1 MADNNGGNT
10 FEVTTVSRERKQLSP
25 EQIKE
30 LKRRKSEEASKRQ
43 LTPDEL
49 AAIKRRRELRE
60 QRKAAE
66 ANGQAVQMERRPQ
79 VKAEPKKAPAV
90 ENKKVPP
97 VIETPVIDEAET
109 LVKEEVKETV
119 IPLEETVEVI
129 NEAETSEPIT
139 EEKPETI
146 EVKAEET
153 PEVTVE
159 AKAEEQPE
167 AVVEMQAEE
176 NAEKQEVE
184 ELVKIKPQG
193 EMKRPQQS
201 GNQERRVR
209 SEAPQGQRR
218 PQPNGENPSMPVRK
232 RPQNP
237 NNTFVSDR
245 LTKETKREKR
255 ERLRYEKQIEIEE
268 SASIFIPK
276 HSQGNYFINLFIVTF
291 KMALICLLLVGISG
305 IGFLIGMSKSYL
317 ETVPELDF
325 DIVVDQEQA
334 TTIMDINGN
343 FLGSYY
349 NMENREWASLNE
361 MKPELRNAV
370 IAIEDVRFYRH
381 MGMDFKRLFSVIISN
396 VTSDSMQGGSTI
408 TQQLIKNTML
418 SFEQTY
424 KRKIQEASLALELE
438 RQYDKDTI
446 LEAYLNTIYMG
457 GSCYGMKTAAK
468 DYFNKELSELTLRE
482 CACLAGMI
490 QNPSRYNPRTNYYVR
505 NNPDRTNNR
514 TNLVLYEM
522 RENGLITEEE
532 YQAARNDTLTV
543 LETSPYDAET
553 GMIYYM
559 DYVIEN
565 VVDNIIE
572 QDGLEDNSQ
581 NRKAIKEEIR
591 TSGYKIYTTL
601 DEKKQ
606 KAAEDAVYSF
616 NGYPKM
622 RYESDSYTIIGR
634 NPDGTVIRLVQ
645 PQTAVAVMD
654 YRTGYVVALVGGR
667 QAPSG
672 SLEFN
677 RAFQSTMPVGSAIK
691 PIAVYAPA
699 IEAGKSIGSVY
710 YDYAMPLEGWDSAK
724 GYPANNSRSYSG
736 LVTMR
741 KAFVN
746 SLNTSAAQALLYDV
760 GIENSYNTLISLGV
774 DPDHI
779 SKTGSGLA
787 LGSSGITPLEMA
799 GAFSAIANMGEYIE
813 PIAFTKVE
821 RADGSV
827 RIDMLQQQERR
838 RVLSESTAWQ
848 VTDMMRSVA
857 TSGIKNKIAVPG
869 QTVYGKTGTNSES
882 RGVFFAGFTGYYTCC
897 VWVGSDAYKPL
908 QSNAQGSAYAG
919 PLFSAVMTE
928 LHKGLPDKKAN
939 DVDPATIGVKKLK
952 YCSVT
957 GMLASSSCVTTHTEY
972 GNPTNMKYCN
982 VHKVVQICTESGMIA
997 TASCPKDKV
1006 QKQSAIYTLP
1016 KTGLLAHMYKVSN
1029 TSFVAA
1035 AGKMMNQL
1043 EQCNIQHVVTPI
1055 APTTPTTPTD
1065 PNATTTPTTPN
1076 TA

>member
-1 MADNNGGNT
+1 MADNNGKST
-10 FEVTTVSRERKQLSP
+10 FEVSVVKRERTP
-25 EQIKE
+25 EQIAE
-30 LKRRKSEEASKRQ
+30 MKRRKRENIKNSE
-43 LTPDEL
+43 LTPDEI

-60 QRKAAE
+60 RRRAEQGLAPEIPAKKVPERKPKPPVKEEE
-66 ANGQAVQMERRPQ
+66 ALPVENTPTVEEIKEPTVEEIKE
-79 VKAEPKKAPAV
+79 VKAEAPKDAVSAEKAPE
-90 ENKKVPP
+90 ENIASEEKTEDTKP
-97 VIETPVIDEAET
+97 
-109 LVKEEVKETV
+109 LEEVKETPQKENSV
-119 IPLEETVEVI
+119 
-129 NEAETSEPIT
+129 AETSEKTEKNVKKPIQRST
-139 EEKPETI
+139 SGSP
-146 EVKAEET
+146 
-153 PEVTVE
+153 
-159 AKAEEQPE
+159 
-167 AVVEMQAEE
+167 
-176 NAEKQEVE
+176 NAMPRRRPN
-184 ELVKIKPQG
+184 PQN
-193 EMKRPQQS
+193 R
-201 GNQERRVR
+201 
-209 SEAPQGQRR
+209 GQRR
-218 PQPNGENPSMPVRK
+218 PA
-232 RPQNP
+232 
-237 NNTFVSDR
+237 SDMVIAESF
-245 LTKETKREKR
+245 TKETKREKR
-255 ERLRYEKQIEIEE
+255 ERLHREKQKEIEE
-268 SASIFIPK
+268 SSKIFIPK
-276 HSQGNYFINLFIVTF
+276 NKQGNYFIHLFLTTF
-291 KMALICLLLVGISG
+291 KMALLCLLLVCISG
-305 IGFLIGMSKSYL
+305 VGFLIGMSKSYL
-317 ETVPELDF
+317 ETVPELNF

-343 FLGSYY
+343 FLGNYY
-349 NMENREWASLNE
+349 NMENREWASLSE

-457 GSCYGMKTAAK
+457 GSCYGMKTAAM
-468 DYFNKELSELTLRE
+468 DYFGKELNELSLRE

-490 QNPSRYNPRTNYYVR
+490 QNPSRYNPRSNYYTR
-505 NNPDRTNNR
+505 NNPDRTDNR

-532 YQAARNDTLTV
+532 YQAAKADTLTV
-543 LETSPYDAET
+543 LEESPYEAET

-572 QDGLEDNSQ
+572 QDGLENTSE
-581 NRKAIKEEIR
+581 NRKKIKEEIR

-601 DEKKQ
+601 DESKQ

-616 NGYPKM
+616 NGFPKM

-645 PQTAVAVMD
+645 PQAAVAVMD

-677 RAFQSTMPVGSAIK
+677 RAYQSTMPVGSSIK

-699 IEAGKSIGSVY
+699 IENGKNIGSVY

-760 GIENSYNTLISLGV
+760 GIENSYNTLVNLGV
-774 DPDHI
+774 KPEHI

-799 GAFSAIANMGEYIE
+799 GAFSAIANMGEYVE

-821 RADGSV
+821 RADGTV
-827 RIDMLQQQERR
+827 RIDMLKQQERR
-838 RVLSESTAWQ
+838 RVFSESTAWQ

-857 TSGIKNKIAVPG
+857 TSGIKNRIAVPG

-919 PLFSAVMTE
+919 PLFAAVMKE

-939 DVDPATIGVKKLK
+939 TVDPATIGVKKLR

-957 GMLASSSCVTTHTEY
+957 GMLASSSCLKTHTEY
-972 GNPTNMKYCN
+972 GNPKEMKYCN
-982 VHKVVQICTESGMIA
+982 LHKVVQICTESGMLA
-997 TASCPKDKV
+997 TATCPKDKV
-1006 QKQSAIYTLP
+1006 EKQSVIHSVP
-1016 KTGLLAHMYKVSN
+1016 SSGLLRHMYRVSN
-1029 TSFVAA
+1029 ASFVSA
-1035 AGKMMNQL
+1035 AGKLANQL
-1043 EQCNIQHVVTPI
+1043 QPCNIQHTTVPI
-1055 APTTPTTPTD
+1055 APTTPAPTS
-1065 PNATTTPTTPN
+1065 PTQQTG
-1076 TA
+1076 